1 MTKIKKIYLLFTD
14 TGTLLN
20 KTINL
25 CTRSS
30 LNHCSIAFDKG
41 LTELYSF
48 GRKSP
53 RNPFNGG
60 FVRENV
66 GVELFQRATCAVYS
80 YSVTDQELFIMKRRI
95 QLMESMQQYYRYNL
109 LGLFTVI
116 MNREWNRENKYFCS
130 QFVATLLKESG
141 VIEIEK
147 PVCLVRPQDLIQ
159 LHQLELL
166 YRGKLSDYP
175 YLLETQPNPMV
186 GTFNRAL
193 G

>member
-1 MTKIKKIYLLFTD
+1 MVAIKKIYLLFTD

-25 CTRSS
+25 CTRST
-30 LNHCSIAFDKG
+30 LNHCSISFDKG

-48 GRKSP
+48 GRKNP
-53 RNPFNGG
+53 RNPFNAG

-66 GVELFQRATCAVYS
+66 ETELFQRSTCAVYS

-95 QLMESMQQYYRYNL
+95 KYMESMQQYYRYNL

-130 QFVATLLKESG
+130 QFVAILLKESG
-141 VIEIEK
+141 VIDLEK
-147 PVCLVRPQDLIQ
+147 PVCLVRPQDLLN
-159 LHQLELL
+159 LHQLELI
-166 YRGKLSDYP
+166 YRGKLNAYP
-175 YLLETQPNPMV
+175 HLLETKPLV
-186 GTFNRAL
+186 GNFERAL